1 MGVLHLNDSAP
12 QTTRTASFQRGGRPS
27 LVEETAWFVR
37 LCIAVHQI
45 SPCIAPGDH
54 HGNGTERERS
64 KRLAR
69 GALGPWAR
77 GVGSFSPRAPEPV
90 QVERRLAWRTLA
102 CPPKDQPRSL
112 LRLLEQGPE
121 SQSAS
126 SVCWGGVS
134 SVMGPS
140 DLDAHSFVPFWHK
153 VISIKAHCL
162 EGLNDRLLGWRA
174 FQLVSSIGL
183 VVNAH

>member
-1 MGVLHLNDSAP
+1 MAP
-12 QTTRTASFQRGGRPS
+12 VSWVISQKGRPPFPVERRPNSLVCASFNPS
-27 LVEETAWFVR
+27 LQLGKERVEASGSR
-37 LCIAVHQI
+37 R
-45 SPCIAPGDH
+45 PGAMD
-54 HGNGTERERS
+54 S
-64 KRLAR
+64 S
-69 GALGPWAR
+69 
-77 GVGSFSPRAPEPV
+77 VGSFSPRAPETV
-90 QVERRLAWRTLA
+90 QVERRLAWRTIA

-134 SVMGPS
+134 SVMGSS
-140 DLDAHSFVPFWHK
+140 DLDAHSFVPSGHK

-174 FQLVSSIGL
+174 FQLVSSLGL
-183 VVNAH
+183 VLDAP

>member
-1 MGVLHLNDSAP
+1 MDS
-12 QTTRTASFQRGGRPS
+12 S
-27 LVEETAWFVR
+27 
-37 LCIAVHQI
+37 
-45 SPCIAPGDH
+45 
-54 HGNGTERERS
+54 
-64 KRLAR
+64 
-69 GALGPWAR
+69 
-77 GVGSFSPRAPEPV
+77 VGSFSPRAPETV
-90 QVERRLAWRTLA
+90 QEERRLAWRTIA

-134 SVMGPS
+134 SDMGSS
-140 DLDAHSFVPFWHK
+140 DLDAHSFVPSGHK

-162 EGLNDRLLGWRA
+162 EGLNDRLLGRRA

-183 VVNAH
+183 VVDAP

>member
-1 MGVLHLNDSAP
+1 MRPKRKAALPVGKTANSLVC
-12 QTTRTASFQRGGRPS
+12 ASFNPS
-27 LVEETAWFVR
+27 LQLGKE
-37 LCIAVHQI
+37 
-45 SPCIAPGDH
+45 G
-54 HGNGTERERS
+54 S

-77 GVGSFSPRAPEPV
+77 GVGSFSPRAPETV
-90 QVERRLAWRTLA
+90 QVERRLAWRTIA

-134 SVMGPS
+134 SVMGSS
-140 DLDAHSFVPFWHK
+140 DLDDHSFVPSGHK

-162 EGLNDRLLGWRA
+162 ESRNDRLLGWRA
-174 FQLVSSIGL
+174 CPLPEAGSGFRRPLMPVL
-183 VVNAH
+183 PL

>member
-1 MGVLHLNDSAP
+1 MIPPHRQQGLHHFKEEAVPPWWKRRPGSFVYALQSTKSVRVLPLGITMAMELNVK
-12 QTTRTASFQRGGRPS
+12 G
-27 LVEETAWFVR
+27 
-37 LCIAVHQI
+37 
-45 SPCIAPGDH
+45 
-54 HGNGTERERS
+54 S

-77 GVGSFSPRAPEPV
+77 GVGSFSPRAPETV
-90 QVERRLAWRTLA
+90 QVERRLAWRTIA

-140 DLDAHSFVPFWHK
+140 DLDAHSFVPSWHK

-162 EGLNDRLLGWRA
+162 EGPNDRL
-174 FQLVSSIGL
+174 
-183 VVNAH
+183 